1 MSCWKSGCENSVGND
16 KSWDSGAGLLN
27 SFTSSLFRLHHQVAP
42 CQRNK
47 MTGNYSKQALYKLSQ
62 KNFHW
67 QKGGLLGF
75 DECTDRYREDFSKI
89 SAKSTPSLLST
100 DTLLASNI
108 HVAGLSP
115 SLILL
120 TPGIACTTQVEIL
133 NEETQ
138 REREKR
144 SSLNQHMGGFCIVV
158 YVCTPIWVHSSQL
171 WIESSA

>member
-1 MSCWKSGCENSVGND
+1 
-16 KSWDSGAGLLN
+16 
-27 SFTSSLFRLHHQVAP
+27 
-42 CQRNK
+42 
-47 MTGNYSKQALYKLSQ
+47 MTGSYSKQALYKLSQ
-62 KNFHW
+62 NFFHQ

-75 DECTDRYREDFSKI
+75 DEECTDRYREDFSKI

-133 NEETQ
+133 NEERE
-138 REREKR
+138 REREKEEAH
-144 SSLNQHMGGFCIVV
+144 SIN
-158 YVCTPIWVHSSQL
+158 TWVG
-171 WIESSA
+171 SA